1 MDILKEFTL
10 AINKALSALYTKAYT
25 GEISFQKTRKEFE
38 GEVTLVTF
46 PLIKTSGKSPEITG
60 TEIGNYL
67 QQNTNLIK
75 GFNVVKGFL
84 NFSVAD
90 KVWLDY
96 FTHILA
102 NDSYALEN
110 PDSSGFSVMIE
121 YPSPNT
127 NKPLH
132 LGHLRNIFLGASLSE
147 ILKARGHK
155 VIHACLYNDRGTNIS
170 KSMLAW
176 KLWGNGETPESTGKL
191 GDHLVGDFYVRYNN
205 EYKKEIEEL
214 KQKGL
219 TEEEAEK
226 QSSLAKQVNDLTVA
240 WENNDTEVR
249 NLWKTMNGWF
259 YKGVESTYNAL
270 NIKADKNYYESDVY
284 NLGKQTVLEGLEKGI
299 FYQKEDSS
307 VWIDLTADG
316 LDHKLVLRSN
326 GTSVYITQDIA
337 TANEKERDFKI
348 DRSIYVVGNEQDY
361 HFKVLFLILKKLGRK
376 YADNLYHLSYGMVE
390 LPSGKM
396 KSREG
401 TVVDADELIIVMRN
415 IACETTTALGKTE
428 GLTATEAENLY
439 WTLGLGALR
448 YFILKVDPK
457 KKMLFDPKESIDFNG
472 HTGPFIQYTH
482 ARIQSIIRKAKA
494 SYTETKSTNLT
505 EYIASQKETDFEKI
519 LKETIIPADYHL
531 HQKEIELIYIL
542 SDFKIIIKEAEAAY
556 NPALVANYIY
566 EVAKNYNQFYHE
578 LSVLNADNESQKLIR
593 LQLSYKCALVIKQ
606 AMKLLC
612 VEVPE
617 RM

>member
-1 MDILKEFTL
+1 MDILQEFTE
-10 AINKALSALYTKAYT
+10 AIKKALSALYTINYV

-38 GEVTLVTF
+38 GEITLVTF
-46 PLIKTSGKSPEITG
+46 PILKTSGKSPEITG
-60 TEIGNYL
+60 TDIGTYL
-67 QQNTNLIK
+67 RQNTSLIK

-84 NFSVAD
+84 NLSVAD
-90 KVWLDY
+90 NVWLTY
-96 FTHILA
+96 FSDILPKDAYAIESA
-102 NDSYALEN
+102 N
-110 PDSSGFSVMIE
+110 SSGQSVMIE

-132 LGHLRNIFLGASLSE
+132 LGHLRNIFLGSSLAE

-176 KLWGNGETPESTGKL
+176 QLYGNGATPESTSKK
-191 GDHLVGDFYVRYNN
+191 GDKLVGNFYVQYSNAYKN
-205 EYKKEIEEL
+205 EITKL

-219 TEEEAEK
+219 SEEEADK
-226 QSSLAKQVNDLTVA
+226 QSLLAKQVNDLTVA

-249 NLWKTMNGWF
+249 NLWKTMNSWV
-259 YKGVESTYNAL
+259 YKGFDVTYNIL
-270 NIKADKNYYESDVY
+270 GIKADKNYYESDVY

-337 TANEKERDFKI
+337 TANEKDRDFKL
-348 DRSIYVVGNEQDY
+348 DKSIYVVGNEQDY

-390 LPSGKM
+390 LPTGKM

-401 TVVDADELIIVMRN
+401 TVVDADDLIDGMIET
-415 IACETTTALGKTE
+415 AKETTTELGKTE
-428 GLTATEAENLY
+428 GLTVTEANNLFKI
-439 WTLGLGALR
+439 LGLGALR

-457 KKMLFDPKESIDFNG
+457 KKMLFDPAESIDFNG

-482 ARIQSIIRKAKA
+482 ARIQSVLRKSKLAADEIKA
-494 SYTETKSTNLT
+494 HT
-505 EYIASQKETDFEKI
+505 IPTDY
-519 LKETIIPADYHL
+519 AL
-531 HQKEIELIYIL
+531 HQKEIDLIYIL
-542 SDFKIIIKEAEAAY
+542 SDFKTVIKEAEVIY

-566 EVAKNYNQFYHE
+566 EVAKTYNQFYHE
-578 LSVLNADNESQKLIR
+578 LSVLNADNEAQKLFR
-593 LQLSYKCALVIKQ
+593 TQLSYKCALVIKQ
-606 AMKLLC
+606 SMQLLC
-612 VEVPE
+612 VEVPD

>member
-1 MDILKEFTL
+1 MDILKEFTT
-10 AINKALSALYTKAYT
+10 AINKALSALYTTAYT

-90 KVWLDY
+90 KVWLAY
-96 FTHILA
+96 FTDILA
-102 NDSYALEN
+102 KDGYAIEN
-110 PDSSGFSVMIE
+110 TDSSGSSVMIE

-176 KLWGNGETPESTGKL
+176 QLFGNGATPESTGKK
-191 GDHLVGDFYVRYNN
+191 GDKLVGDFYVEYANA
-205 EYKKEIEEL
+205 YKKEIAEL

-219 TEEEAEK
+219 TKEEAEK
-226 QSSLAKQVNDLTVA
+226 QSSLAKQVTDLTVA

-249 NLWKTMNGWF
+249 NLWKTMNGWV
-259 YKGVESTYNAL
+259 YNGLDITYNSL
-270 NIKADKNYYESDVY
+270 GIKADKNYYESDVY

-348 DRSIYVVGNEQDY
+348 DKSIYVVGNEQDY

-390 LPSGKM
+390 LPTGKM

-401 TVVDADELIIVMRN
+401 TVVDADDLIEGMIDTAR
-415 IACETTTALGKTE
+415 ETTTELGKTE
-428 GLTATEAENLY
+428 GLTATEANNLFKM
-439 WTLGLGALR
+439 LGLGALR

-482 ARIQSIIRKAKA
+482 ARIQSVIRKSKLTTDEIKA
-494 SYTETKSTNLT
+494 INIPTN
-505 EYIASQKETDFEKI
+505 YN
-519 LKETIIPADYHL
+519 L

-542 SDFKIIIKEAEAAY
+542 SDFKTIIKEAEAAY

-578 LSVLNADNESQKLIR
+578 LSVLNADNETQKLIR
-593 LQLSYKCALVIKQ
+593 IQLSYKCALVIKQ
-606 AMKLLC
+606 AMQLLC
-612 VEVPE
+612 VEVPD

>member
-1 MDILKEFTL
+1 MDIIHEFTE
-10 AINKALSALYTKAYT
+10 AINKTLSALYTVNYT
-25 GEISFQKTRKEFE
+25 GDISFQKTRKEFD
-38 GEVTLVTF
+38 GEITLVTF
-46 PLIKTSGKSPEITG
+46 PLLKISGKSPEITG
-60 TEIGNYL
+60 NDIGNYL

-84 NFSVAD
+84 NLSVAD
-90 KVWLDY
+90 KIWLAY
-96 FTHILA
+96 FSDILA
-102 NDSYALEN
+102 KDTYFIESPN
-110 PDSSGFSVMIE
+110 SSGTSVMIE

-132 LGHLRNIFLGASLSE
+132 LGHLRNIFLGSALTE

-176 KLWGNGETPESTGKL
+176 KLFGNGSTPENTGKK
-191 GDHLVGDFYVRYNN
+191 GDKLVGDFYVQYSNAYRN
-205 EYKKEIEEL
+205 EINEL

-219 TEEEAEK
+219 TEEESEK
-226 QSSLAKQVNDLTVA
+226 QSQLAKQVNDLTVA
-240 WENNDTEVR
+240 WENKDTEVR
-249 NLWKTMNGWF
+249 NLWKTMNSWV
-259 YKGVESTYNAL
+259 YKGFESTYNML
-270 NIKADKNYYESDVY
+270 GIKADKNYYESDVY

-307 VWIDLTADG
+307 VWIDLTGDG

-337 TANEKERDFKI
+337 TANEKDRDFKI
-348 DRSIYVVGNEQDY
+348 DKSIYVVGNEQDY

-401 TVVDADELIIVMRN
+401 TVVDADDLIEGMIGTAR
-415 IACETTTALGKTE
+415 ETTTELGKTE
-428 GLTATEAENLY
+428 GLAETEATNLFKM
-439 WTLGLGALR
+439 LGLGALR

-457 KKMLFDPKESIDFNG
+457 KKMLFDPAESIDFNG

-482 ARIQSIIRKAKA
+482 ARIQSVLRKSKLSSDEIKA
-494 SYTETKSTNLT
+494 SIVPSNY
-505 EYIASQKETDFEKI
+505 A
-519 LKETIIPADYHL
+519 L
-531 HQKEIELIYIL
+531 HQKEIELIYLL
-542 SDFKIIIKEAEAAY
+542 SDFKTILQEAESAY
-556 NPALVANYIY
+556 NPALVANYAY
-566 EVAKNYNQFYHE
+566 ELAKSYNQFYHE
-578 LSVLNADNESQKLIR
+578 LSVLNAENEGQKTYRI
-593 LQLSYKCALVIKQ
+593 QLSYKSALAIKQ
-606 AMKLLC
+606 AMQLLC
-612 VEVPE
+612 VEVPD